1 MKIILTENQIEFIRR
16 YNQLKE
22 LVDNGIDVLNQSADL
37 CDYTFS
43 DFLEEVCWQVSDNME
58 DLNMTTK
65 SAGTI
70 RKIHKWV
77 RNNFSQHIRQEF
89 DRIIE
94 DHNCDEGFDD
104 ADEDDLSSLMFGVDN
119 NL

>member
-43 DFLEEVCWQVSDNME
+43 DFLEEVCWQVSDKKELLQLSGIGYN
-58 DLNMTTK
+58 DLVHM
-65 SAGTI
+65 
-70 RKIHKWV
+70 WV
-77 RNNFSQHIRQEF
+77 RNNFHTHIRKMFEKFLQE
-89 DRIIE
+89 E
-94 DHNCDEGFDD
+94 SCFDD
-104 ADEDDLSSLMFGVDN
+104 FYDVNDEYDN
-119 NL
+119 EEYV